1 MPSAKFRRY
10 SRQVLASGVIGSVAA
25 VGLTIYL
32 FGVFQD
38 AMVESFGT
46 NVAVFAWAPTLFL
59 AVSGLLSPF
68 VGRSLAT
75 HGRPGLSIKHVML
88 CGAVLI
94 GVGLIVLSRMS
105 SLAAAALVFVFFVA
119 PGAILLGPLLAQAMI
134 TNWFDAKRG
143 QALGIVSAGT
153 TVGGVLIPP
162 LAAVLIEAFG
172 WRDAMAIL
180 GGLALVTAIPVVLR
194 WVTPRP
200 EEIGESP
207 DGLEETAEQSTIR
220 ASPPSDTRALLRDP
234 VLWLMGATFGLI
246 FSAGTITTVF
256 TVPYAS
262 QLGIPLVGGA
272 IVVSMR
278 AGMAAVGKI
287 VLGGLSDRWGVRP
300 VLYGVI
306 LTEVSLTLLLVQT
319 RDPILFGI
327 LGVGIGFVGGAPLPL
342 KAALVGQ
349 LFGRS
354 NFPGAMGLIQS
365 VGVPFQLFMVPIAGA
380 LYQATGTYAAVF
392 GMTIP
397 CFLGAAVFRVFL
409 RARPQGAE
417 TTA

>member
-1 MPSAKFRRY
+1 MPSEKFRRY
-10 SRQVLASGVIGSVAA
+10 SRQVLASGFIGSVAA

-105 SLAAAALVFVFFVA
+105 SLAAAALVFVVFVA
-119 PGAILLGPLLAQAMI
+119 PGAIFLGPLLAQAMI

-200 EEIGESP
+200 EEVGESP

-287 VLGGLSDRWGVRP
+287 VLGSLSDRWGVRP

-306 LTEVSLTLLLVQT
+306 LAEVSLTLLLVQT

-397 CFLGAAVFRVFL
+397 YFLGAAVFLVFL
-409 RARPQGAE
+409 RARPEGAE